1 MLLELKEKLTVE
13 DLYHGNF
20 GIEREGLRVTQEGK
34 LADTPHPE
42 VFGDKLKNPFITTD
56 FSESQIEMITPVCQ
70 TINQVH
76 RSLAS
81 LYHQTIKGLQR
92 KEYLWPQSMP
102 CLLEEKQ
109 VVAIAHFTSDEEGRA
124 LMAYRKLLLD
134 KYGAKKQLISGIH
147 YNFSFSET
155 LLKKLFLERGA
166 SQSYQLFKD
175 QVYLKIVRQ
184 YLRYRWLL
192 IYFLGASPVIDTS
205 YLSECK
211 APLKQIARDS
221 FSYEGAI
228 SFRNSSD
235 GYQNK
240 VPIYVDYKD
249 VKSYVRSLQTYID
262 KQTLFSYKEFYS
274 PVRLKARNPQR
285 FMDSLKQEGISYLEI
300 RSIDL
305 NPFEPLG
312 ISKTDLQ
319 FIHLFILFLL
329 ESEEVEVENWQQE
342 ANFNAEQIAR
352 EGRCSSLRLKRR
364 DEEVLMT
371 EWALEILN
379 KMKQINDTFG
389 LYQEAMMDQKVNQLR
404 YPEETISGKMVEL
417 MRRSS
422 YLDLNLSLARRYKD
436 SLKHHL
442 VLGKRVK
449 TVDLGKE
456 NETCLN

>member
-109 VVAIAHFTSDEEGRA
+109 VVPIAHFTSDEEGRA

-184 YLRYRWLL
+184 
-192 IYFLGASPVIDTS
+192 
-205 YLSECK
+205 
-211 APLKQIARDS
+211 
-221 FSYEGAI
+221 
-228 SFRNSSD
+228 
-235 GYQNK
+235 
-240 VPIYVDYKD
+240 
-249 VKSYVRSLQTYID
+249 
-262 KQTLFSYKEFYS
+262 
-274 PVRLKARNPQR
+274 
-285 FMDSLKQEGISYLEI
+285 
-300 RSIDL
+300 
-305 NPFEPLG
+305 
-312 ISKTDLQ
+312 
-319 FIHLFILFLL
+319 
-329 ESEEVEVENWQQE
+329 
-342 ANFNAEQIAR
+342 
-352 EGRCSSLRLKRR
+352 
-364 DEEVLMT
+364 
-371 EWALEILN
+371 
-379 KMKQINDTFG
+379 
-389 LYQEAMMDQKVNQLR
+389 
-404 YPEETISGKMVEL
+404 
-417 MRRSS
+417 
-422 YLDLNLSLARRYKD
+422 
-436 SLKHHL
+436 
-442 VLGKRVK
+442 
-449 TVDLGKE
+449 
-456 NETCLN
+456 